1 MLDVVQG
8 AGDYATKLGITI
20 LNKCFRYHLDTST
33 AGTYFIEVPFHSSIF
48 LLKNPSTK
56 L

>member
-20 LNKCFRYHLDTST
+20 LSKCFRYHLDAST
-33 AGTYFIEVPFHSSIF
+33 AGTYFIEIIF
-48 LLKNPSTK
+48 RFIW
-56 L
+56 